1 MFFAGFPEYSKLL
14 GKTRQIQFPEYTP
27 LCGNTALFSFFLS
40 GLNQSR
46 VFPTL
51 TFTITWGK
59 EYNILFAWGN
69 GFDTTTCI
77 QMSISEP
84 AVITRMLESHAKTS
98 TESDLPSPASSYQIR
113 KPGAEL
119 DTSDL
124 NLIHN
129 LLLWE
134 NMGESTL
141 VPQNF
146 PTSGDNSLPPF
157 LQARW
162 LNRMSD
168 WLEKLHVRTSQ
179 SGIMGLLF
187 VNRRQLWLR
196 ISPSSVQALVST
208 E

>member
-1 MFFAGFPEYSKLL
+1 
-14 GKTRQIQFPEYTP
+14 
-27 LCGNTALFSFFLS
+27 
-40 GLNQSR
+40 
-46 VFPTL
+46 
-51 TFTITWGK
+51 
-59 EYNILFAWGN
+59 
-69 GFDTTTCI
+69 
-77 QMSISEP
+77 
-84 AVITRMLESHAKTS
+84 MLESHSKTS

-124 NLIHN
+124 NLIHS

-168 WLEKLHVRTSQ
+168 
-179 SGIMGLLF
+179 
-187 VNRRQLWLR
+187 
-196 ISPSSVQALVST
+196 
-208 E
+208 